1 MYNSLNLAKMIKL
14 KASLKNVVIKNMLTD
29 LNLGSNT
36 MSNLYHGKSLAFDS
50 LAKIADYL
58 NCSIDELLGR
68 SMPSNNETDNFK
80 ETLYRAYNAAPE
92 HIQKTIADILN
103 ITDTPTAADDIVT
116 HLS

>member
-1 MYNSLNLAKMIKL
+1 MFWNVFFDKCKKMNKSPTAVATELKIGIGSITKWKNGTIPNGETLIKL
-14 KASLKNVVIKNMLTD
+14 S
-29 LNLGSNT
+29 
-36 MSNLYHGKSLAFDS
+36 
-50 LAKIADYL
+50 DYL